1 MNKNYRINEI
11 LGAKFFKKCVFRVE
25 KIKFKIIDKF
35 FPNSLKIYETKLKKS
50 FYKKLNKIE
59 NEDERKVLIKNYH
72 EKILVSRK
80 EFNNKK
86 NRNYHIN
93 IDDPNDFINYI
104 KKNRKIHI
112 KGLIK
117 NGFCYLGIIPLFIIP
132 NSTLSI
138 IGYIILSYNTIST
151 LINFECVNLQNYNL
165 KRFEESREKLIKIK
179 GKKQERDLKKY
190 GEISK
195 VVSKAL
201 NDSIEIPKPKDI
213 IDNITTKEQL
223 IELRKLL
230 NTYNSYENNID
241 IKELKKTRR

>member
-1 MNKNYRINEI
+1 M
-11 LGAKFFKKCVFRVE
+11 AK
-25 KIKFKIIDKF
+25 
-35 FPNSLKIYETKLKKS
+35 
-50 FYKKLNKIE
+50 
-59 NEDERKVLIKNYH
+59 
-72 EKILVSRK
+72 
-80 EFNNKK
+80 KK
-86 NRNYHIN
+86 NG
-93 IDDPNDFINYI
+93 
-104 KKNRKIHI
+104 KT
-112 KGLIK
+112 
-117 NGFCYLGIIPLFIIP
+117 NGSKYFYRFAIGV
-132 NSTLSI
+132 LSI

-179 GKKQERDLKKY
+179 AKKQERDLKKY

-195 VVSKAL
+195 VVFKAL